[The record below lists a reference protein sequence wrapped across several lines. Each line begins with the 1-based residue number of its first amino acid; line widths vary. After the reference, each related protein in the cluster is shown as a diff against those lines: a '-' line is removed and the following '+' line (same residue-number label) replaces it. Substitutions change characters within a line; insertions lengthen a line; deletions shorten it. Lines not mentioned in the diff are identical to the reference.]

1 MQYTFRQLTSRP
13 DTKGRCR
20 ILLDVTWANQ
30 REKLATGVSCQPAHF
45 LAAAKL
51 GRTVAK
57 AEPGSSSLN
66 TKLTT
71 LVAELADLFN
81 KADAHRQAV
90 SRAQVLALVA
100 RPVVASV
107 AEPLADDPLLTDLLQ
122 QWEEEHAQSSKD
134 GKRRWRQVAGHLEAF
149 HPGLRVSQ
157 LTKPFYVQYL
167 AYLHEQGLADST
179 VGKQVS
185 FLRACLRLT
194 ERHIPTWLTVKVRKG
209 RPVALRREE
218 FLTLATFQPAHPY
231 LRREQERLLFQAL
244 LLLRDSDFRQL
255 RAYHVTEQE
264 LAGVGRVLVLEF
276 HQQKTGDEVR
286 LPLPPLAAAIWR
298 AWSYEP
304 PTISLQKRN
313 EYIKELAAAAGLDR
327 TFVRVR
333 FRAGKPH
340 EEPLPLHQ
348 VISTHTPRHTGA
360 DLVLW
365 GSQGDQHLKEAA
377 LGHTSGASVYGYDTL
392 ERYGP
397 LFLKAWAQ
405 VGAPD
410 FLHPENAPSEP

>member
-13 DTKGRCR
+13 DSKGRCR
-20 ILLDVTWANQ
+20 VLLDVTWANQ
-30 REKLATGVSCQPAHF
+30 REKLATGVSCQPANF
-45 LAAAKL
+45 VPTAKA
-51 GRTVAK
+51 GRTIAK
-57 AEPGSSSLN
+57 AEPGSSGLN

-71 LVAELADLFN
+71 LVAELADIFN
-81 KADAHRQAV
+81 KADAHRQVV
-90 SRAQVLALVA
+90 SREQVLALVA
-100 RPVVASV
+100 KPQPVAVASV
-107 AEPLADDPLLTDLLQ
+107 PEVEDPLLTDLLQ
-122 QWEEEHAQSSKD
+122 QWEYEHAQSSPD
-134 GKRRWRQVAGHLEAF
+134 SKRRWRQVASHLEAF
-149 HPGLRVSQ
+149 HPGLRISQ
-157 LTKPFYVQYL
+157 LTKSFYLQYL
-167 AYLHEQGLADST
+167 AYLHEQGLSDST

-185 FLRACLRLT
+185 FLRSCLRVA

-218 FLTLATFQPAHPY
+218 FLALAAFRPTHPY
-231 LRREQERLLFQAL
+231 LQREQERVLFQAM

-276 HQQKTGDEVR
+276 HQKKTGDEVR

-304 PTISLQKRN
+304 PVITLQKRN
-313 EYIKELAAAAGLDR
+313 EYIKELAEAAGLDR

-348 VISTHTPRHTGA
+348 VVSTHTPRHTGA

-365 GSQGDQHLKEAA
+365 GSQGDQNLKEAS
-377 LGHTSGASVYGYDTL
+377 LGHTSGSSVYGYDTL

-397 LFLKAWAQ
+397 LFLKAWEQ

-410 FLHPENAPSEP
+410 FLHPEN